1 MKTLRDYINLI
12 ETAQTPVAE
21 DIPAQA
27 GVVDPKIQFLQPTIQ
42 FAERHGYKVT
52 INPNPNGKIF
62 AKLVNKQ
69 IEHTVRIGFSR
80 GRDPGTKLEAEMTDD
95 WDSQTWAWSA
105 RELAQDFKEFYRDA
119 LRDSPVQGQQGVAEG
134 SLEEYGDTNKGQKQ
148 LAKVHKR
155 AVDRVTS
162 KQADTDPKYAKKNQD
177 TANASW
183 ERLKDKD

>member
-12 ETAQTPVAE
+12 ETAQQGVTE
-21 DIPAQA
+21 DDA
-27 GVVDPKIQFLQPTIQ
+27 GDVEQR
-42 FAERHGYKVT
+42 FA
-52 INPNPNGKIF
+52 
-62 AKLVNKQ
+62 AKMEKEKQ
-69 IEHTVRIGFSR
+69 R
-80 GRDPGTKLEAEMTDD
+80 
-95 WDSQTWAWSA
+95 
-105 RELAQDFKEFYRDA
+105 LAQLKKTDPEAYKREMAKREQSRNSMPAVSTFE
-119 LRDSPVQGQQGVAEG
+119 QQGVAEG
-134 SLEEYGDTNKGQKQ
+134 SLEEYGDTTKGQKQ

>member
-12 ETAQTPVAE
+12 ETAQQGVAE
-21 DIPAQA
+21 GSEQ
-27 GVVDPKIQFLQPTIQ
+27 V
-42 FAERHGYKVT
+42 YKV
-52 INPNPNGKIF
+52 IALDRSNALGGKEEMTVK
-62 AKLVNKQ
+62 ADS
-69 IEHTVRIGFSR
+69 IEDLFSR
-80 GRDPGTKLEAEMTDD
+80 LSANDWYPLEINGIEVIAGK
-95 WDSQTWAWSA
+95 
-105 RELAQDFKEFYRDA
+105 RLK
-119 LRDSPVQGQQGVAEG
+119 QGVAEG
-134 SLEEYGDTNKGQKQ
+134 SLEEYGDTTKGQKQ